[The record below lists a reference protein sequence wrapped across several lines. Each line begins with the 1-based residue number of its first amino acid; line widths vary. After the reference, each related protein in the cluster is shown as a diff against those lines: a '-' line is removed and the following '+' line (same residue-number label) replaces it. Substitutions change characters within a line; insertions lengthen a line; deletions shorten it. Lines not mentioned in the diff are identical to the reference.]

1 MGYSIAIDGPAG
13 AGKSTVAKQVA
24 KEKDFVYVDTG
35 ALYRALAVLFLEEGI
50 SPEDTD
56 GVSLALKN
64 ADVTI
69 EYENGVQQVYV
80 NGKNITPRLREEEV
94 GNMASLISPLPE
106 VREKLLDLQ
115 RTIARSYDVVMDGR
129 DIGTCI
135 LPDADVKIFL
145 TASVP
150 TRAMRRYKELS
161 EKGQKKDLS
170 EIEEDIRARDKRD
183 MNRAVAPLKQA
194 NDAVLIDSSDLSI
207 DQVVDKIL
215 ALCS

>member
-50 SPEDTD
+50 SPEDTKA
-56 GVSLALKN
+56 VSLALKN